1 MISRHWRG
9 IAKAERTEN
18 YIEHLKLD
26 TFPRLST
33 IDGFIKASILARP
46 ANKGTEFLI
55 ITNWRSMEAI
65 QKFAGES
72 ANVAVV
78 PVAVQEMMIE
88 YEKEVVHYNVVED
101 YVPHVTRLQSTR
113 PGD

>member
-1 MISRHWRG
+1 MISRQWRG
-9 IAKAERTEN
+9 IAKPERAGN
-18 YIEHLKLD
+18 YIEHLKRD

-33 IDGFIKASILARP
+33 LDGFVKASILTRP

-55 ITNWRSMEAI
+55 ITHWRSMEAI
-65 QKFAGES
+65 QQFTGKS

-78 PVAVQEMMIE
+78 TEAVQEMMIE

-101 YVPHVTRLQSTR
+101 YIAQV
-113 PGD
+113 